1 MLKEMSSRTS
11 AGVSHPRSSRDSDC
25 DDGGGKRPKK
35 RTRRKKNMGNN
46 EDKNQSERKVQKIYD
61 IDGNEENNKQPNMK
75 DDHRGRDASP
85 QVKTQ
90 NMFDATNGV
99 IASVAVVASESV
111 VGGFFRSMKRFFSE
125 TSLFSSSLSST
136 VVSNTT
142 TSTGATCSSDN
153 INTAK
158 VIPPTSTKS
167 NRKRKSPIP
176 IGRLEFQE
184 GRRYSRRT
192 RRNNKKTKKRK

>member
-11 AGVSHPRSSRDSDC
+11 AGVSHSHPRSSRDSDC
-25 DDGGGKRPKK
+25 DDGGEKRPKK

-46 EDKNQSERKVQKIYD
+46 EDKNQSERKVQKKYD
-61 IDGNEENNKQPNMK
+61 IEGNEENNKQPNMK
-75 DDHRGRDASP
+75 DDHRGRDTSS

-90 NMFDATNGV
+90 NMLDATKGF

-142 TSTGATCSSDN
+142 TSTGATCSNDN

-158 VIPPTSTKS
+158 IIPPTSTKS

-184 GRRYSRRT
+184 CRRSRRT
-192 RRNNKKTKKRK
+192 RRNNKKRK